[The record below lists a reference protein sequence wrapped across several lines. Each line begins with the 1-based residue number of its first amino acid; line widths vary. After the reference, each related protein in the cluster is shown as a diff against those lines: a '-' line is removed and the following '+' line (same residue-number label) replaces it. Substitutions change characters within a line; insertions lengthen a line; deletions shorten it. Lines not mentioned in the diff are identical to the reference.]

1 MNLKTL
7 TFVCEE
13 FVQTPSSSSST
24 MTNSTSVSSSPPTA
38 PIPSKKHPTIL
49 PNAHPYAIK
58 TTSSAVLS
66 RSNSSPHS
74 SPSVKHHYVPTS
86 PTRPRHRHTSSLSSV
101 EGVSVNE
108 IPRPSPLPVPPPIP
122 PTRVP
127 FSLSDGVTPS
137 HRLKRADT
145 LPSSASAP
153 EIVVAEDNK
162 LPRNPKH
169 WSTDDLASHLT
180 TSFRASSKLSTE
192 DQGHLLRAIKE
203 QTITG
208 RNFLRLTDADLAS
221 MSLTP
226 DQRLYLLDASRALR
240 ADVLRGRIWVDS
252 YQSKDTHAH
261 SKGLYPRPTRSANSP
276 FNCDLYNFST
286 SSVDLML
293 PSSAF
298 IGADGNLPPSP
309 AVTLNRSNSVSDS
322 SAQRYRDLAHMRI
335 RRRGQ
340 VKGLV
345 DTWERDRGAV
355 SGSEGSMSGSDADSD
370 NDIPSPELPI
380 PPTLSNSTKIIINP
394 PPPYTSLKEIEDE
407 PTIEELLTS
416 SGPIKG
422 ARAWEEDY
430 GLGETVKRAPA
441 GTPAPLPLASTSP
454 RVAAAVEIKT
464 DTNEASVECNLSKF
478 TDLGNGRAHTQKRI
492 VTAIFTGD
500 SDKMDSASDSIPMN
514 HVSQANLDPEKAVGI
529 VDAAELDV
537 TAVESPEGVSLAPD
551 QVAAPSDDDAIIAAL
566 EESVASTRAQLEA
579 FRTRLEVVE
588 AKVAAQEAAN
598 HAYLRLE
605 EAEQPVNK
613 RQPIDHPCIL
623 DPCPAPDDIVFFG
636 YHIGLRSFARSII
649 ARTMGWL
656 YPYSHIGAHPRP
668 KVKSISLAR
677 PRILPEFRLSYMIMF
692 SFVLC
697 ATILRKVGK
706 TMRRR

>member
-1 MNLKTL
+1 M
-7 TFVCEE
+7 
-13 FVQTPSSSSST
+13 
-24 MTNSTSVSSSPPTA
+24 
-38 PIPSKKHPTIL
+38 
-49 PNAHPYAIK
+49 
-58 TTSSAVLS
+58 
-66 RSNSSPHS
+66 
-74 SPSVKHHYVPTS
+74 
-86 PTRPRHRHTSSLSSV
+86 
-101 EGVSVNE
+101 
-108 IPRPSPLPVPPPIP
+108 
-122 PTRVP
+122 
-127 FSLSDGVTPS
+127 PS

-145 LPSSASAP
+145 LPSSASVP
-153 EIVVAEDNK
+153 ENVVAEDNK

-169 WSTDDLASHLT
+169 WSTDDLTSHLT
-180 TSFRASSKLSTE
+180 TSLRASSKLSTE
-192 DQGHLLRAIKE
+192 DQGHLLRAVKE
-203 QTITG
+203 QTISG

-226 DQRLYLLDASRALR
+226 DQRLYLLEASRALR

-252 YQSKDTHAH
+252 YQSKNISAH
-261 SKGLYPRPTRSANSP
+261 SKGVYTRPTRSANSP

-322 SAQRYRDLAHMRI
+322 SAQRYRDLAHLRI

-370 NDIPSPELPI
+370 SDIPSAELPI
-380 PPTLSNSTKIIINP
+380 PPALPNSTNNIINP
-394 PPPYTSLKEIEDE
+394 PPPYASLKEIEDE
-407 PTIEELLTS
+407 PTIEELLAS

-441 GTPAPLPLASTSP
+441 GTPLPLASTSP

-464 DTNEASVECNLSKF
+464 DTNESSVECNLSKF
-478 TDLGNGRAHTQKRI
+478 ADLGNGRANTQKRI

-500 SDKMDSASDSIPMN
+500 SDEMDCASDSIPMN
-514 HVSQANLDPEKAVGI
+514 DVSQANLDPGEAVSI

-537 TAVESPEGVSLAPD
+537 TAVVSPEGVSHAPD
-551 QVAAPSDDDAIIAAL
+551 HVAAPSDDGTVIAVL
-566 EESVASTRAQLEA
+566 EESIASTRAQLEA
-579 FRTRLEVVE
+579 FRARLEVIE
-588 AKVAAQEAAN
+588 AQVAAQEAAN

-613 RQPIDHPCIL
+613 CQPIDHPCIP

-636 YHIGLRSFARSII
+636 HHIGLRSFARSII

-656 YPYSHIGAHPRP
+656 YPYSHLGAHPRP
-668 KVKSISLAR
+668 KVKSIPLVR